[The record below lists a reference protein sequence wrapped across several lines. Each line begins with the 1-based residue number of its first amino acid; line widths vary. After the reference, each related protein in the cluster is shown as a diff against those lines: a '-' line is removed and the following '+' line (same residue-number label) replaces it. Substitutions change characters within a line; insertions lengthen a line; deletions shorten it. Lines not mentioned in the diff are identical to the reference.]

1 MKTDSGAP
9 AAQPD
14 FTGDEHWGRGGRY
27 IVDPLTGKRIP
38 APAEDAIPPSGA
50 LTAAD
55 AVGDGVGE
63 SQDAAKSKPRKTS

>member
-27 IVDPLTGKRIP
+27 IVDPLTGKRVP
-38 APAEDAIPPSGA
+38 APAEVDA
-50 LTAAD
+50 AAD
-55 AVGDGVGE
+55 GAGQPADDAAGDG
-63 SQDAAKSKPRKTS
+63 QDGAAKSKSRKTS